1 MRCAAV
7 CESILR
13 LAAVA
18 LVAVFMLQ
26 YGWGLTKMPAME
38 ARTLLRQPDYLA
50 WPATQYPVDNVH
62 IWMPDE
68 GDLIGYFAF
77 PATSQG
83 KQLKV
88 LRLRGESFKEGF
100 RHE

>member
-1 MRCAAV
+1 M
-7 CESILR
+7 ILR
-13 LAAVA
+13 VAAVA
-18 LVAVFMLQ
+18 AVVVFSLQ
-26 YGWGLTKMPAME
+26 YGKVLMKIPEME
-38 ARTLLRQPDYLA
+38 AQAIVRQPDYLA

-83 KQLKV
+83 KQLAV
-88 LRLRGESFKEGF
+88 LHLRGESFKEGF

>member
-1 MRCAAV
+1 M
-7 CESILR
+7 ILR
-13 LAAVA
+13 VAAVA
-18 LVAVFMLQ
+18 AVVVFSLQ
-26 YGWGLTKMPAME
+26 YGRILTKIPEMKAQ
-38 ARTLLRQPDYLA
+38 AIVRQPDYLA

-83 KQLKV
+83 KQLDV

>member
-1 MRCAAV
+1 MGETA
-7 CESILR
+7 LR
-13 LAAVA
+13 GAAVA
-18 LVAVFMLQ
+18 VVAAFSLR
-26 YGWGLTKMPAME
+26 YGWRVTEIPGME
-38 ARTLLRQPDYLA
+38 AKDFVRQPDYLA